1 MLTSELHRSFEKFG
15 WTKWQGLEVAS
26 EGDCIHWW
34 KLQEP
39 KLTEL
44 IQLATKLQQR
54 GGAWQLKGRKRV
66 HVWPQHVHFACVC
79 VYMYTCLYIEW
90 RYING
95 LQCPWITTHQNKNLW
110 CALILTKLVKWITNE
125 KEKNE
130 KCVFACSPSCFQ
142 RRRKPLKHVLPLHSS
157 FPVLTDV
164 ILKS

>member
-1 MLTSELHRSFEKFG
+1 MLTSELHRSFEKSG

-39 KLTEL
+39 KLTETNPTCY
-44 IQLATKLQQR
+44 QAR
-54 GGAWQLKGRKRV
+54 AWQLKGPKRV
-66 HVWPQHVHFACVC
+66 VHVLTANMSILHVF
-79 VYMYTCLYIEW
+79 VYVHVFVYRMKI
-90 RYING
+90 YING

-110 CALILTKLVKWITNE
+110 CALILTKLVKWMGNE

-142 RRRKPLKHVLPLHSS
+142 RRRKPLKHVFTTSLQLPSLDRCD
-157 FPVLTDV
+157 P
-164 ILKS
+164 